1 MPAPAQI
8 PVITRVSDRVWFAHS
23 PLVNW
28 SAVRTDVGIVLID
41 AGYADQTPYVLDTVA
56 AAADG
61 AEHPDLVAVLVTHAH
76 TDHIGG
82 LMELNRLHPNVE
94 VLAAEVEAA
103 AVAGPE
109 REQLTIATM
118 GDHLQRPLFKAWL
131 DEGIAAGG
139 LRPTAVENVRPF
151 TDEDLA
157 SFNIAATLAAGHT
170 HGSTVYEVLG
180 DNVLI
185 TGDAFITDHMSY
197 PKPIVGAIDPI
208 FTTDEAAAVE
218 IAEHMRR
225 DLLILPGHGPS
236 LPPERSSP

>member
-28 SAVRTDVGIVLID
+28 TAVRTDAGIVLVD
-41 AGYADQTPYVLDTVA
+41 AGYADQTPHVLDTVA

-61 AEHPDLVAVLVTHAH
+61 AEHPALVAVLVTHAH

-82 LMELNRLHPNVE
+82 LMELIRQHPTVE
-94 VLAAEVEAA
+94 VLAADIEAA

-109 REQLTIATM
+109 REQLTIETM
-118 GDHLQRPLFKAWL
+118 GEHLQRPLFKAWL

-151 TDEDLA
+151 TDDDLRR
-157 SFNIAATLAAGHT
+157 FGIAATPAAGHT

-180 DNVLI
+180 DNVLL

-197 PKPIVGAIDPI
+197 PEPVIGAIDPI
-208 FTTDEAAAVE
+208 FTTDEAAAVTV
-218 IAEHMRR
+218 AETMRR
-225 DLLILPGHGPS
+225 DLLILPGHGPA